1 MDSFGLALII
11 VLIILIL
18 VSAFF
23 SGSETSIMAINQ
35 IKLDNASEKGQKSAK
50 RVNSLR
56 KRVDEVLGVILIG
69 NNLVNISASAL
80 LTYFVIKE
88 FGDQYVWVGTLI
100 LTILI
105 IVFAEIAPKNFAA
118 KKPEAIAYPASV
130 ILEFLTNSF
139 GWLSKILNFFSSKVT
154 GVKNED
160 NYFAQ
165 NLNRDEL
172 KSVLT
177 KETEEVDKEEMEA
190 MKSLLELKELT
201 VQDILIP
208 MSEVISLNLEEIE
221 SFVNDERDRF
231 YPVDEKENSEVL
243 GFIHSKE
250 IEQLEEF
257 KMDSDDFLIEPYYV
271 PESTQL
277 FSQLKNFQKNGTEV
291 ALVVDEYGEKTGL
304 ITLEDLIEQIVGR
317 LNEENDDLAIVVN
330 DDGSVLVGGSVIVRD
345 LNKHMS
351 WNLPEDGE
359 KTVYLK
365 LKDEAGNISSEFS
378 TSITIDTLPP
388 NTPEVEL
395 TIISCRDLREYSNIL
410 LRLCAILPESDSL
423 VYSSSDPLS
432 PL

>member
-1 MDSFGLALII
+1 MDSFGFVLII
-11 VLIILIL
+11 VLILLII

-35 IKLDNASEKGQKSAK
+35 IKLDSASEKGQKSAK

-88 FGDQYVWVGTLI
+88 FGDQYVWVGTLL

-118 KKPEAIAYPASV
+118 KKPEAIAYPAS
-130 ILEFLTNSF
+130 IIIEFLTNTF

-154 GVKNED
+154 GVKNDD

-172 KSVLT
+172 KSVLA

-208 MSEVISLNLEEIE
+208 INEVINLNLDEID
-221 SFVNDERDRF
+221 SFENDERDRF
-231 YPVDEKENSEVL
+231 YPVREKANSEVL

-250 IEQLEEF
+250 IEQLEDF
-257 KMDSDDFLIEPYYV
+257 KMNSNDFLIDPYYV

-291 ALVVDEYGEKTGL
+291 ALVVDEYGETTGL

-317 LNEENDDLAIVVN
+317 LNEEDDLGFVINDDLSVLV
-330 DDGSVLVGGSVIVRD
+330 DGSVSIRD

-351 WNLPEDGE
+351 WNLPEE
-359 KTVYLK
+359 SAKTLSGLIVDHL
-365 LKDEAGNISSEFS
+365 DEIPAGNIC
-378 TSITIDTLPP
+378 ITLDQYKIETTQIE
-388 NTPEVEL
+388 NNVVRKVTVSK
-395 TIISCRDLREYSNIL
+395 IN
-410 LRLCAILPESDSL
+410 
-423 VYSSSDPLS
+423 
-432 PL
+432 

>member
-1 MDSFGLALII
+1 MDSFGFVLII
-11 VLIILIL
+11 VLILLII

-35 IKLDNASEKGQKSAK
+35 IKLDSASEKGQKSAK

-88 FGDQYVWVGTLI
+88 FGDQYVWVGTLL

-118 KKPEAIAYPASV
+118 KKPEAIAYPASI
-130 ILEFLTNSF
+130 ILEFLTNTF

-154 GVKNED
+154 GVKNDD

-172 KSVLT
+172 KSVLA

-208 MSEVISLNLEEIE
+208 INEVINLNLDEID
-221 SFVNDERDRF
+221 SFENDERDRF
-231 YPVDEKENSEVL
+231 YPVREKANSEVL

-250 IEQLEEF
+250 IEQLEDF
-257 KMDSDDFLIEPYYV
+257 KMNSNDFLIDPYYV

-277 FSQLKNFQKNGTEV
+277 FSQLKSFQKNGTEV
-291 ALVVDEYGEKTGL
+291 ALVVDEYGETTGL

-317 LNEENDDLAIVVN
+317 LNEEDDLGFVINDDLSVLV
-330 DDGSVLVGGSVIVRD
+330 DGSVSIRD

-351 WNLPEDGE
+351 WNLPEE
-359 KTVYLK
+359 SAKTLSGLIVDHL
-365 LKDEAGNISSEFS
+365 DEIPAGNIC
-378 TSITIDTLPP
+378 ITLDQYKIETTQIE
-388 NTPEVEL
+388 NNVVRKVTVSK
-395 TIISCRDLREYSNIL
+395 IN
-410 LRLCAILPESDSL
+410 
-423 VYSSSDPLS
+423 
-432 PL
+432 

>member
-1 MDSFGLALII
+1 MDSFGFVLII
-11 VLIILIL
+11 VLILLIL

-88 FGDQYVWVGTLI
+88 FGDQYVWAGTLV

-118 KKPEAIAYPASV
+118 KKPEAVAYPASI

-139 GWLSKILNFFSSKVT
+139 GWLSKILNFFSSKIT

-172 KSVLT
+172 KSVLG

-190 MKSLLELKELT
+190 MQSLLELKELT

-208 MSEVISLNLEEIE
+208 MSDVISLVLEDIE
-221 SFVNDERDRF
+221 SFDNDERDRF
-231 YPVDEKENSEVL
+231 YPVFENENSEVL

-257 KMDSDDFLIEPYYV
+257 KMNSNDFLIEPYYV

-317 LNEENDDLAIVVN
+317 LNEEDDDLAILTN
-330 DDGSVLVGGSVIVRD
+330 EDGSVLAEGSVIVRD

-351 WNLPEDGE
+351 WDLPEDGA
-359 KTVYLK
+359 KTLSGLIVKHL
-365 LKDEAGNISSEFS
+365 DQIPTGNICV
-378 TSITIDTLPP
+378 TLDGYKIETTQLED
-388 NTPEVEL
+388 NVVRQVKVSK
-395 TIISCRDLREYSNIL
+395 II
-410 LRLCAILPESDSL
+410 
-423 VYSSSDPLS
+423 
-432 PL
+432 